1 MGHILRK
8 VPGNW
13 EHPKDENGH
22 HIPLKD
28 GMQFTKLLE
37 EKALWDRGFYQINN
51 GPLLPAAETGRSFEE
66 YHGSV
71 EPERYTPDWPAQE
84 RTHYVWYEDYSEGT
98 PESPVCA
105 SLEELAEHLVTQ
117 GEFALYDDSLD
128 FLRSQ
133 ERYRYPVRTIEEIEN
148 EILLAEAHLEKLRR
162 ELAEKKAAAK

>member
-1 MGHILRK
+1 
-8 VPGNW
+8 
-13 EHPKDENGH
+13 
-22 HIPLKD
+22 
-28 GMQFTKLLE
+28 
-37 EKALWDRGFYQINN
+37 
-51 GPLLPAAETGRSFEE
+51 
-66 YHGSV
+66 
-71 EPERYTPDWPAQE
+71 
-84 RTHYVWYEDYSEGT
+84 VWYEDYSEGT